1 MRIVAVSKRQ
11 PVAEIQAACD
21 AGLIHFGENYVQEA
35 VEKIPAIDSAAVW
48 HFIGPVQS
56 NKTRPI
62 AEHFDWVHTV
72 ASERIAERLSAQRAE
87 RQADLNTCIQLR
99 PANAGQRHGV
109 DEPELPALAE
119 KISALPGLRLRGLMI
134 MPLPNLGEAATRA
147 EFERAN
153 GLFEAMRN
161 AGLAVDT
168 LSMGMSADLE
178 AAIMAGSTCIRVG
191 TDLFGARK

>member
-11 PVAEIQAACD
+11 PVEAVRAACD

-35 VEKIPAIDSAAVW
+35 VEKIPQIDPAAVW

-56 NKTRPI
+56 NKTRLI

-72 ASERIAERLSAQRAE
+72 TSERIADRLSAQRADH
-87 RQADLNTCIQLR
+87 QPPLNICIQLR
-99 PANAGQRHGV
+99 PANADQRNGV
-109 DEPELPALAE
+109 DEPDLPALADR
-119 KISALPGLRLRGLMI
+119 ITVLPGLRLRGLMI
-134 MPLPNLGEAATRA
+134 MPLPNQGEAATRA
-147 EFERAN
+147 EFDRAN
-153 GLFEAMRN
+153 GLFEAMRDS
-161 AGLAVDT
+161 GLAVDT

-191 TDLFGARK
+191 TDLFGART